1 MELSTLSKATE
12 LPMELST
19 VSKATC
25 TMYEGQ
31 ENTVEYGST
40 AKHPSAL
47 VEMVSVCS
55 RDLRKEQLLNTRLE
69 SALRHEEAFLS
80 FLDSNKEEGCPPQT
94 SRRRGS
100 PPGAGLSIF
109 PRLQPSPLN
118 IDIVVKHGDYDDI
131 YDYFNDLFNKGTIL
145 LSTRLGD
152 GSAARQEEVY
162 SRMHDWQLAHICG
175 RRPAPAAPR
184 PIAGATGEYTEGL
197 SVAA

>member
-1 MELSTLSKATE
+1 MLSVDGCEELD
-12 LPMELST
+12 
-19 VSKATC
+19 
-25 TMYEGQ
+25 
-31 ENTVEYGST
+31 
-40 AKHPSAL
+40 PSAL

-55 RDLRKEQLLNTRLE
+55 RISRKEQFLNTRLE

-131 YDYFNDLFNKGTIL
+131 YNYFNDLFNKGTIL